1 MTVIIDRLEGKT
13 AAVELENGDVVNV
26 PSALFE
32 NPREGAAYNITPC
45 ENPLKDDIKK
55 LMDEVFD
62 D

>member
-32 NPREGAAYNITPC
+32 NPWEGAAYKIMPC